1 MKKFTTTAALVAISA
16 LFLLAGAQQTEAALS
31 KADQGCRGTIAK
43 GFGKLA
49 ATADKTIAGCHK
61 SRNGGK
67 IGSATDCNDLTA
79 ADVKGK
85 VAKAASKLTA
95 GVAKKCPESGDKA
108 ISGDFIGSYLSC
120 PEPCGTDLAL
130 SNPLG
135 DSTDLASCLACLGG
149 DVSEGLNGDI
159 LGNPDPLFLTK
170 EDSGCASAVAK
181 GYGKLVA
188 TMVKDRTGCQKGAD
202 KIGDGDTTTCS
213 TSDAKGKIAKALGK
227 AEAGLD
233 KKCPAA
239 DLLNVGSCATD
250 SIPNL
255 KDCLEIES
263 NAAADEL
270 FAASYNLT
278 ATICP
283 TGVDSTLLAG
293 VAPNGDIGR
302 SSLKTGHTGVGHSAD
317 LPHGY
322 KTRLNVNCG
331 VGASPPCGDCPVTGA
346 KTTGEAAYNLRCRD
360 DATQVCTVPFGID
373 GTCPGLG
380 NCDIILSPPLP
391 LSAGSVPVCVVSRL
405 ASDYTGTVNNEDGS
419 ANITITLRS
428 VVHTG
433 ITVSQPCPNC
443 LGDATFDDGVK
454 DGTCSGGPG
463 DLLSCDA
470 HGEDATFGVV
480 SLDCPPDPLANI
492 TGQGLIINLTA
503 TTANATLNYSNTC
516 DAPLN
521 AYNCACAV
529 CSGDGTFPCRDDA
542 ECTSAGLGT
551 CTSFGQGSPRK
562 PNGCADALC
571 SADLANPG
579 MGTCLAGPSVT
590 NCDGALKANGD
601 GYIGCST
608 DFDCAQ
614 LNSECPNNDCGSCTL
629 TEARSCFL
637 DPIVLNGVADPDNP
651 LLATTFCVPPAAS
664 VSVNNASGL
673 PGPGRVLLDSIPR
686 RTYD

>member
-1 MKKFTTTAALVAISA
+1 MKKFTTTTALVAIST
-16 LFLLAGAQQTEAALS
+16 LFLLAGAQQADAELS

-61 SRNGGK
+61 SRNKGT
-67 IGSATDCNDLTA
+67 IGAGTDCNDLVA
-79 ADVKGK
+79 ADLKGK
-85 VAKAASKLTA
+85 VAKAAGKLTA
-95 GVAKKCPESGDKA
+95 GISKKCPESGDKSVSGGF
-108 ISGDFIGSYLSC
+108 ISSYTSC
-120 PEPCGTDLAL
+120 PEPCGTDLAVA
-130 SNPLG
+130 NPLTNLTELG
-135 DSTDLASCLACLGG
+135 SCLACLGG
-149 DVSEGLNGDI
+149 DVSEGLNGVI
-159 LGNPDPLFLTK
+159 LGSPDPLALSK
-170 EDSGCASAVAK
+170 EDSGCAAAVAK

-202 KIGDGDTTTCS
+202 KTGDGDTIVCS

-239 DLLNVGSCATD
+239 DLANVASCATD
-250 SIPNL
+250 TLTNL
-255 KDCLEIES
+255 KDCLATDA

-270 FAASYNLT
+270 FAASYDLA

-302 SSLKTGHTGVGHSAD
+302 SSLKTGWTGVGHSAD

-322 KTRLNVNCG
+322 KTRLNVDCG
-331 VGASPPCGDCPVTGA
+331 VGSSPPCGDCTVTSA
-346 KTTGEAAYNLRCRD
+346 KTTGDAAYNLRCRD
-360 DATQVCTVPFGID
+360 DATQVCTVPFGVD
-373 GTCPGLG
+373 GSCPGLG
-380 NCDIILSPPLP
+380 NCDVILSPPLA
-391 LSAGSVPVCVVSRL
+391 LSAGSVPVCVISRL
-405 ASDYTGTVNNEDGS
+405 ASDYSGTVNNETGS
-419 ANITITLRS
+419 ANINITLRS

-433 ITVSQPCPNC
+433 ITVSQPCPTC
-443 LGDATFDDGVK
+443 EGDTTFDDGVK
-454 DGTCSGGPG
+454 DGTCLGGPG
-463 DLLSCDA
+463 DGNSCDA

-480 SLDCPPDPLANI
+480 SMDCPPDPLANI
-492 TGQGLIINLTA
+492 SGQGLIINLTA
-503 TTANATLNYSNTC
+503 TSGAATMNYSNTC

-521 AYNCACAV
+521 AFQCACAV

-542 ECTSAGLGT
+542 ECAAEGLGT
-551 CTSFGQGSPRK
+551 CTSFGQGAARK
-562 PNGCADALC
+562 PNGCSDAVC
-571 SADLANPG
+571 SPDPANPG
-579 MGTCLAGPSVT
+579 MGICNAGPSVT

-614 LNSECPNNDCGSCTL
+614 LNSECPDNDCGSCTL
-629 TEARSCFL
+629 AEDRSCFL
-637 DPIVLNGVADPDNP
+637 DPIALNGVSDIDNP
-651 LLATTFCVPPAAS
+651 LLATTFCVPPASS

-673 PGPGRVLLDSIPR
+673 PGPGRVLLDSIPT